1 MSTSSKQVLANQQ
14 NAEHSTGPRTRE
26 GKRAVS
32 LNALRHGL
40 TSQLVVL
47 PNEDHSH
54 YIRFST
60 ALKADLKPEGTV
72 EKMLAQTVCDTQWRL
87 ERGRAME
94 STILA
99 MGHLEAQ
106 PTHIAEI
113 EIRDVQTA
121 MVEANTW
128 ARHESVLRNIHM
140 QETRLTRALY
150 KAMAE
155 LREHQ
160 ARRKQEAQDALE
172 DAVAAYTYHKQ
183 NQLTFIPS
191 EFGFVF
197 TTSDLRQAA
206 LRREWRQ
213 RIQ

>member
-1 MSTSSKQVLANQQ
+1 MSTSTKQILANQL

-26 GKRAVS
+26 GKRTVS

-72 EKMLAQTVCDTQWRL
+72 EKMLAQTICDTQWRL

-106 PTHIAEI
+106 PNHIAEI

-121 MVEANTW
+121 MVEAITW
-128 ARHESVLRNIHM
+128 ERHETVLRNIHI
-140 QETRLTRALY
+140 QETRLNRILF
-150 KAMAE
+150 KSMAE
-155 LREHQ
+155 LRAQQE
-160 ARRKQEAQDALE
+160 RRQKAAQDALE
-172 DAVAAYTYHKQ
+172 DAVSAYTYHKQ

-197 TTSDLRQAA
+197 TTSELRQAA
-206 LRREWRQ
+206 LRREWQ
-213 RIQ
+213 KRIQ

>member
-72 EKMLAQTVCDTQWRL
+72 EKMLAQTICDTQWRL

-197 TTSDLRQAA
+197 TTSELRQAA
-206 LRREWRQ
+206 LRREWRH

>member
-1 MSTSSKQVLANQQ
+1 MSTSTKQILANQS
-14 NAEHSTGPRTRE
+14 NAEKSTGPRTRE

-54 YIRFST
+54 YTRFST
-60 ALKADLKPEGTV
+60 ALKTDLKPEGTL
-72 EKMLAQTVCDTQWRL
+72 EKMLAQTICDTQWRL

-106 PTHIAEI
+106 PNHIAEL

-121 MVEANTW
+121 MIEANTW
-128 ARHESVLRNIHM
+128 ERHENVLRNIHI
-140 QETRLTRALY
+140 QETRLNRTLFR
-150 KAMAE
+150 AMAE
-155 LREHQ
+155 LRQQQ
-160 ARRKQEAQDALE
+160 ARRKKEAEDTLE

-191 EFGFVF
+191 EYGFVF
-197 TTSDLRQAA
+197 TTHELRQAA
-206 LRREWRQ
+206 LRQQWRKP
-213 RIQ
+213 IQ

>member
-1 MSTSSKQVLANQQ
+1 MSTSTKQILANQL

-72 EKMLAQTVCDTQWRL
+72 EKMLAQTICDTQWRL

-106 PTHIAEI
+106 PNHIAEI

-121 MVEANTW
+121 MVEAITW
-128 ARHESVLRNIHM
+128 ERHETVLRNIHI
-140 QETRLTRALY
+140 QETRLNRILF
-150 KAMAE
+150 KSMAE
-155 LREHQ
+155 LRAQQE
-160 ARRKQEAQDALE
+160 RRQKAAQDALE
-172 DAVAAYTYHKQ
+172 DAVSAYTYHKQ

-197 TTSDLRQAA
+197 TTSELRQAA
-206 LRREWRQ
+206 LRREWQ
-213 RIQ
+213 KRIQ